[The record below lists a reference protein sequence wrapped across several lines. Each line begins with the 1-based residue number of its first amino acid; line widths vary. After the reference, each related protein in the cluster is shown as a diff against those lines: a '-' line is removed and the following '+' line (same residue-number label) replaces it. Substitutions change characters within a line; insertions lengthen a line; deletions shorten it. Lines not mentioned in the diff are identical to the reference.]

1 MGAIPG
7 APAPGNAPETKLTMI
22 KNVLSETGGIAMYG
36 IASICLFFAVF
47 VAALIFTFM
56 KRRPYLTHMSSL
68 PLEDESSV
76 SASETVS
83 PSSHE

>member
-1 MGAIPG
+1 
-7 APAPGNAPETKLTMI
+7 MI

-68 PLEDESSV
+68 PLEDETSASASV
-76 SASETVS
+76 STTVI
-83 PSSHE
+83 PSNHE

>member
-1 MGAIPG
+1 
-7 APAPGNAPETKLTMI
+7 MI

-36 IASICLFFAVF
+36 IASICLFFVVF

-76 SASETVS
+76 SASASETVI